1 MACTFVRNDPQCF
14 CDSVGAREGTL
25 CGTGKQNGTRTW
37 DMILMSLKKG
47 LLAIAIFV
55 HVLDG
60 CSSGA
65 CDGLGG
71 GSWCHLLQQEQQ
83 PRPLHTQ
90 GGTCKP
96 VSGQEHHASRSVKCW
111 EMCPLGSLISRTT
124 AAAGPVFPSVNHSTQ
139 PRSEL
144 ETSFW
149 VEPW

>member
-25 CGTGKQNGTRTW
+25 CGTGEQNGTRTW

-47 LLAIAIFV
+47 LLAIAFFV

-71 GSWCHLLQQEQQ
+71 GSWCHLLQQEQ
-83 PRPLHTQ
+83 
-90 GGTCKP
+90 
-96 VSGQEHHASRSVKCW
+96 
-111 EMCPLGSLISRTT
+111 
-124 AAAGPVFPSVNHSTQ
+124 
-139 PRSEL
+139 
-144 ETSFW
+144 
-149 VEPW
+149 